1 MTKADLRRET
11 LELRK
16 IREIRD
22 SVSAA
27 YGRLTGRV
35 LSMSK
40 AKASYDRLSETIEQA
55 VGSNVSN
62 GTLCKFFSQ
71 DRDRT
76 YERRVVSALEKFAT
90 APATADAATLSTA
103 RIEGKLLDSFRS
115 GVSDTRQGLPQIPTL
130 SFEYLRVADLEL
142 LRQFRDPPE
151 LAEIKWDVLSQRI
164 EKNPHLIQGLLVKL
178 DATSHV
184 VGFFIVY
191 PISVKCEE
199 RIKEGRL
206 TGSAHFKTGDVCGEL
221 DEPSGLYVSWV
232 FAKGSTGRGEVLR
245 RLKRELRIRVAD
257 YRSINA
263 LYARPTTEAGLR
275 VLMKYGFVSI
285 RKSRIYRLSRQ
296 RFFKQ
301 LRGE

>member
-27 YGRLTGRV
+27 YSRVTGRV

-71 DRDRT
+71 NSDRT
-76 YERRVVSALEKFAT
+76 YERRVVSALEKFA
-90 APATADAATLSTA
+90 AIYAGEAVATLPAA
-103 RIEGKLLDSFRS
+103 RIEGKLLDSFRQGAS
-115 GVSDTRQGLPQIPTL
+115 SARQELFQIPTL
-130 SFEYLRVADLEL
+130 SFEFLRAADLEL
-142 LRQFRDPPE
+142 LKQFRDPPE
-151 LAEIKWDVLSQRI
+151 LAEIKWDVIEQRLERHPRI
-164 EKNPHLIQGLLVKL
+164 IQGLLVNL
-178 DATSHV
+178 GSSRHV
-184 VGFFIVY
+184 LGFFIVY
-191 PISVKCEE
+191 PISAQCEE
-199 RIKEGRL
+199 RIKDGRL
-206 TGSAHFKTGDVCGEL
+206 TGSSHFKAGDVCGEL

-232 FAKGSTGRGEVLR
+232 FAKGSTGKGEVLR
-245 RLKRELRIRVAD
+245 RLKRELRLRVAD

-263 LYARPTTEAGLR
+263 LYARPTTEAGLK

-285 RKSRIYRLSRQ
+285 GKSRIYSLSRQ
-296 RFFKQ
+296 RLFKQ
-301 LRGE
+301 LRTG